1 LRENELQECIIAYS
15 LSLVAKTFKWAIQQY
30 PGTKDAD
37 SLLDIAFR
45 KGLIP
50 AMRDEILAQN

>member
-1 LRENELQECIIAYS
+1 MK
-15 LSLVAKTFKWAIQQY
+15 VKKY

-37 SLLDIAFR
+37 GVLDIAFR

-50 AMRDEILAQN
+50 AMRDELLAKK